1 MNNSKPINLV
11 FSTILLLFFSNHV
24 FSQKLEPKE
33 RTLEPD
39 HTITSKILQKDFELF
54 ISFPKNYTTKD
65 AIKYPVL
72 YVLDG
77 AFSFPTIQGAHNF
90 LQIDDTIEDVI
101 IVGINS
107 NTSGPTGRFYDYTI
121 SSDTIADRRADIR
134 FGIPKGSSKSGG
146 AAKFLESIKNEIVP
160 FVDKNYKTNNDR
172 GISGHSLGG
181 MFTTYCLL
189 NSDGYFTRFG
199 IHSPGLWWNNEEL
212 IKQASELID
221 NNNEWNIPPSKIIIT
236 VGALEKSIRVPITI
250 ELIKLLEGLNS
261 DKIDLEWYV
270 FENEKHFSVKSPNL
284 NRTIAFLYGK
294 K

>member
-1 MNNSKPINLV
+1 MKISKLINLV
-11 FSTILLLFFSNHV
+11 FTTILLLFFSNYS
-24 FSQKLEPKE
+24 FGQKLEPKE

-54 ISFPKNYTTKD
+54 ISFPNNYTTKD
-65 AIKYPVL
+65 SITYPVL

-90 LQIDDTIEDVI
+90 LEIDGTIEDVI

-121 SSDTIADRRADIR
+121 SSDTSADRRADIR
-134 FGIPKGSSKSGG
+134 YGLPKGSFKSGG
-146 AAKFLESIKNEIVP
+146 AAKFLESIKTEIIP

-181 MFTTYCLL
+181 MFITYCLL

-199 IHSPGLWWNNEEL
+199 IDSPALGWNNEDL
-212 IKQASELID
+212 LKQASELSEND
-221 NNNEWNIPPSKIIIT
+221 EWNIPPSKVIIT
-236 VGALEKSIRVPITI
+236 VGALEKSMRVPWAI
-250 ELIKLLEGLNS
+250 ELIKYLEGLNS
-261 DKIDLEWYV
+261 DKIDLEWYI
-270 FENEKHFSVKSPNL
+270 FENEDHFSVKSPNL
-284 NRTIAFLYGK
+284 NRTIAVLYGK